1 MTLTTIRYFASVR
14 EAVGCAS
21 EAIELPNELR
31 TLGQVRGWLA
41 ARDPRHADALG
52 ASRTL
57 RVACDHVMAGPD
69 DAVVPGREIAFFPP
83 VTGG

>member
-21 EAIELPNELR
+21 ETIELPDELR
-31 TLGQVRGWLA
+31 TMGQVREWLA
-41 ARDPRHADALG
+41 ARDPSHAEALG
-52 ASRTL
+52 ASRVL
-57 RVACDHVMAGPD
+57 RMACDHVMAGAD